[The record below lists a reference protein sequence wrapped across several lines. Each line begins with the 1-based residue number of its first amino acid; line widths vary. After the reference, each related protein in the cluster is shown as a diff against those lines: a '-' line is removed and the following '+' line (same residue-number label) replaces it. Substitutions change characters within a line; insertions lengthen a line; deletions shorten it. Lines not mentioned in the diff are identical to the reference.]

1 MLYRRTTVLASASLF
16 AFAIVQAA
24 TAAPPTRKFDAP
36 GAPDFVRLD
45 AGASPP
51 LDVDGNFLIG
61 PDYTAA
67 PETKVVD
74 GVPQG
79 KIVQFTIDSKETKLL
94 NPGIARKVFG
104 KVDPAN
110 PKTLIVETHQID
122 YKRQI
127 TVYIPTQYVRGSEAP
142 FMVCHDGPKGKP
154 KMTIPHI
161 LDNLIHQ
168 KRVPAII
175 AIMVANGGGD
185 AQGHERGKEYDT
197 MSGLFA
203 EYIETEVLPRVEK
216 NCDVKLTK
224 DPDGRSA
231 MGSSSGGSAALAM
244 AWYRTDLYHRV
255 LTTSGTFI
263 NQQWP
268 FNPETPDGAWGF
280 HKKIIPESP
289 KKPLRIYLA
298 VGDRDLL
305 NPNVM
310 RDGMHDWVEANHR
323 MAKALKEK
331 GYPYQYLFCQNSGHG
346 VGNAKAQFL
355 PHAIEWVWQGYK
367 APEKDTVAAKSKR
380 KQVLLGGKSFTLNGR
395 PAFLMGPA
403 KSSDSDTKEK
413 EKPWIFYGPTLAQYP
428 DKAESWMHQQFIDAG
443 IAVAGIDVGEAYG
456 SPHAFPH
463 FEALYQK
470 MVNDG
475 YSSKPALLGRSR
487 GGLWVSSWAIEH
499 PDRVAAIGGIYPCY
513 DYTTYP
519 GAKRAAAAYHASE
532 QILLDQQDEL
542 NPIKRSYVLAEAKI
556 PVFIIHGSDD
566 KIVPLAAN
574 SAALEKT
581 YESKGVG
588 DLIEVMK
595 VDGQGHSFWPG
606 YFRCQELVDFLK
618 AKASGK

>member
-298 VGDRDLL
+298 CLLYTSPSPRDK
-305 NPNVM
+305 
-310 RDGMHDWVEANHR
+310 RQSR
-323 MAKALKEK
+323 M
-331 GYPYQYLFCQNSGHG
+331 P
-346 VGNAKAQFL
+346 
-355 PHAIEWVWQGYK
+355 
-367 APEKDTVAAKSKR
+367 
-380 KQVLLGGKSFTLNGR
+380 
-395 PAFLMGPA
+395 
-403 KSSDSDTKEK
+403 SS
-413 EKPWIFYGPTLAQYP
+413 A
-428 DKAESWMHQQFIDAG
+428 
-443 IAVAGIDVGEAYG
+443 
-456 SPHAFPH
+456 
-463 FEALYQK
+463 
-470 MVNDG
+470 
-475 YSSKPALLGRSR
+475 
-487 GGLWVSSWAIEH
+487 
-499 PDRVAAIGGIYPCY
+499 
-513 DYTTYP
+513 
-519 GAKRAAAAYHASE
+519 
-532 QILLDQQDEL
+532 
-542 NPIKRSYVLAEAKI
+542 
-556 PVFIIHGSDD
+556 
-566 KIVPLAAN
+566 
-574 SAALEKT
+574 
-581 YESKGVG
+581 
-588 DLIEVMK
+588 
-595 VDGQGHSFWPG
+595 
-606 YFRCQELVDFLK
+606 
-618 AKASGK
+618 